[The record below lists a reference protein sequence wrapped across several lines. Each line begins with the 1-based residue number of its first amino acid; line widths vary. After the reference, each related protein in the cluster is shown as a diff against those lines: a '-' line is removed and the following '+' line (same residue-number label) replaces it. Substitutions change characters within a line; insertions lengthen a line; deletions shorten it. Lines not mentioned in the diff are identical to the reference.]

1 MGYRSEVKS
10 LVYGEPKE
18 VDAFLNENEE
28 LIANLKNDFR
38 GGLTIIENPKH
49 KLIYL
54 SLSYVKWYD
63 SYEDV
68 KRWNSLLSLAIEADL
83 KTEFV
88 RIGEDSE
95 GDIESDYSDDCAF
108 YLQTECRIV
117 ANFY

>member
-18 VDAFLNENEE
+18 VDAFLNEYEE
-28 LIANLKNDFR
+28 LIVALNSDFETS
-38 GGLTIIENPKH
+38 LTITENSDYKI
-49 KLIYL
+49 IYL
-54 SLSYVKWYD
+54 SLSYAKWYA

-68 KRWNSLLSLAIEADL
+68 KRWNSLYSLANDFNL

-95 GDIESDYSDDCAF
+95 GDIESYYSDDCDYF
-108 YLQTECRIV
+108 LQTECRIV
-117 ANFY
+117 ANF